1 MAFTKINAAGI
12 GTTETVTVDGLT
24 VINDGSFGGNLTVGG
39 VLTYE
44 DVTNVDSVGLITARN
59 GIVVGSGITLS
70 KDGDVFFTGI
80 ATGNGSGLT
89 NLPAQ
94 ATIANNADNRVI
106 TGGSG
111 VNLNGESNLT
121 YDGNDLTQTTNANG
135 EGIKING
142 GDNSSS
148 LTFNANRGTQAVLG
162 VVYGRWNS
170 TTVAQ
175 MSFVTGDDGTDKNDG
190 YITFGTES
198 AASNGNANATERL
211 RIDSSGKFG
220 IGMSSDQQTALKGKL
235 DIDASG
241 IDAAGDTDDPN
252 DYAIVIRNPSSTNS
266 GNGIAFTNDSGAAV
280 GGAII
285 HIDKGT
291 NNIGD
296 LAFLTSASS
305 NTPVERV
312 RITSDGKLGLGL
324 ASPDRTIH
332 CHNSSNTTNVR
343 AKFSNGT
350 TGEGASDGFEIGI
363 NGSDPAQAVLVNNE
377 ASAMAFFTNASERLR
392 IDSSG
397 TVRIAHTSFTGDT
410 GADDLIVGSGNSGIN
425 RGITIL
431 NHTGA
436 DGRICFAQ
444 SDDPDAGMIKYSH
457 GSDVMQFFVESSEKM
472 RISSNGDVDIADAVG
487 ESHSAKLAVEHSGI
501 NPNGIFVLSAP
512 RKFSRHNFTI

>member
-1 MAFTKINAAGI
+1 
-12 GTTETVTVDGLT
+12 
-24 VINDGSFGGNLTVGG
+24 
-39 VLTYE
+39 
-44 DVTNVDSVGLITARN
+44 
-59 GIVVGSGITLS
+59 
-70 KDGDVFFTGI
+70 
-80 ATGNGSGLT
+80 
-89 NLPAQ
+89 
-94 ATIANNADNRVI
+94 
-106 TGGSG
+106 
-111 VNLNGESNLT
+111 LNGESNLT

-363 NGSDPAQAVLVNNE
+363 NASDPAEAVLVNYEN
-377 ASAMAFFTNASERLR
+377 SPMAFFTNASERMR
-392 IDSSG
+392 ILSG
-397 TVRIAHTSFTGDT
+397 GGITFNGDT
-410 GADDLIVGSGNSGIN
+410 AAANAL
-425 RGITIL
+425 
-431 NHTGA
+431 
-436 DGRICFAQ
+436 
-444 SDDPDAGMIKYSH
+444 SD
-457 GSDVMQFFVESSEKM
+457 
-472 RISSNGDVDIADAVG
+472 
-487 ESHSAKLAVEHSGI
+487 
-501 NPNGIFVLSAP
+501 
-512 RKFSRHNFTI
+512 

>member
-70 KDGDVFFTGI
+70 KDGDGFFTGVTT
-80 ATGNGSGLT
+80 ATTFVGALT
-89 NLPAQ
+89 GDVTGTASQ
-94 ATIANNADNRVI
+94 VTIANGADNRI
-106 TGGSG
+106 LTAASA
-111 VNLNGESNLT
+111 NTINGE
-121 YDGNDLTQTTNANG
+121 AN
-135 EGIKING
+135 
-142 GDNSSS
+142 
-148 LTFNANRGTQAVLG
+148 LTFNGTDLSVTGTANVAGTLILQPGGTA
-162 VVYGRWNS
+162 WS
-170 TTVAQ
+170 TTNTRPQLGRQADGELRLGAG
-175 MSFVTGDDGTDKNDG
+175 SDSSSIVTFYSSPSAGGTLV
-190 YITFGTES
+190 
-198 AASNGNANATERL
+198 ERL

-397 TVRIAHTSFTGDT
+397 NVGINDTSPTAELSVAATAPHIDIGAAGSTRMKIGYEGNNCFFGGTASTAMFIWKQNVDLEGHPQASGTERMRLDSGGRLLIGLSSGT
-410 GADDLIVGSGNSGIN
+410 GAGLMVNQGAQIFAAANDGNNSCLTNG
-425 RGITIL
+425 L
-431 NHTGA
+431 
-436 DGRICFAQ
+436 CF
-444 SDDPDAGMIKYSH
+444 
-457 GSDVMQFFVESSEKM
+457 
-472 RISSNGDVDIADAVG
+472 
-487 ESHSAKLAVEHSGI
+487 
-501 NPNGIFVLSAP
+501 
-512 RKFSRHNFTI
+512 